1 MKVQLNKSNLIAAGT
16 NRACYSHP
24 DDDKKCIKITISGND
39 KETKREISYYRYLQK
54 KGILWDMLAQFYG
67 TLETNL
73 GEGEVVELIRDYDL
87 NVSKSLDYYFRN
99 IQSQEEIQKFIDL
112 LIQLKKYLYE
122 EKIYVKDLN
131 AVNVVYQ
138 KYNNREGRVVVIDG
152 LAHSNYIPFSREI
165 ESLTIKKIDK
175 SWNHFMYKIQKRCSS
190 KYNLDIKFALEK
202 SELDNG

>member
-1 MKVQLNKSNLIAAGT
+1 VKVQLDKSDLIASGT
-16 NRACYSHP
+16 NRACYIHP
-24 DDDKKCIKITISGND
+24 DDNEKCIKITISGND
-39 KETKREISYYRYLQK
+39 KETKREIAYYKFLQK
-54 KGILWDMLAQFYG
+54 KGISWEMLAQFYG

-73 GEGEVVELIRDYDL
+73 GDGEVVELIRDYDAD
-87 NVSKSLDYYFRN
+87 VSKSLDYYFRN

-112 LIQLKKYLYE
+112 LMQLKKYLYA

-138 KYNNREGRVVVIDG
+138 KYNKNDGRVVVIDG

-175 SWNHFMYKIQKRCSS
+175 SWNHFMYKIKKRCSS
-190 KYNLDIKFALEK
+190 KYNPDIKLALEK
-202 SELDNG
+202 SELIAI